1 MKWGGSFQNF
11 DFFKIPKILIFSK
24 ISKFLIFFLFF
35 FAIAKFFFPKFS
47 IFSKFPKFGPGV
59 ADSGL
64 LLTKQSIRRTGA
76 VLNVL
81 QGEEGASTNGK
92 THSRAVEPYRTGA
105 LFTRRRRR
113 LYYSEN
119 VYHDARAAESSKVI
133 KYRI

>member
-1 MKWGGSFQNF
+1 MEFFKFF
-11 DFFKIPKILIFSK
+11 DFFKNFKVFFLIFKILIFSK
-24 ISKFLIFFLFF
+24 
-35 FAIAKFFFPKFS
+35 
-47 IFSKFPKFGPGV
+47 FSKFGPDV

-119 VYHDARAAESSKVI
+119 VYHDARAADSSKVI

>member
-1 MKWGGSFQNF
+1 M
-11 DFFKIPKILIFSK
+11 
-24 ISKFLIFFLFF
+24 FFLFS
-35 FAIAKFFFPKFS
+35 KFS

-92 THSRAVEPYRTGA
+92 THSRASSHTG
-105 LFTRRRRR
+105 LVHFTRGAEGAYTIRKTFVILPVRQT
-113 LYYSEN
+113 
-119 VYHDARAAESSKVI
+119 RAK
-133 KYRI
+133 

>member
-1 MKWGGSFQNF
+1 MFQRCCELQKAVLSFCRSRLIEHKW
-11 DFFKIPKILIFSK
+11 
-24 ISKFLIFFLFF
+24 FLLH
-35 FAIAKFFFPKFS
+35 
-47 IFSKFPKFGPGV
+47 V

-119 VYHDARAAESSKVI
+119 VYHDARAADSSKVI

>member
-1 MKWGGSFQNF
+1 MLDRTQ
-11 DFFKIPKILIFSK
+11 LFSV
-24 ISKFLIFFLFF
+24 
-35 FAIAKFFFPKFS
+35 ACNG
-47 IFSKFPKFGPGV
+47 FGVVVDYHGR
-59 ADSGL
+59 
-64 LLTKQSIRRTGA
+64 QSIRRTGA

-119 VYHDARAAESSKVI
+119 VYHDARAADSSKVI

>member
-1 MKWGGSFQNF
+1 MFQRCF
-11 DFFKIPKILIFSK
+11 ELQKAVLSYCRSCLIEYK
-24 ISKFLIFFLFF
+24 CFLLH
-35 FAIAKFFFPKFS
+35 
-47 IFSKFPKFGPGV
+47 V

-119 VYHDARAAESSKVI
+119 VYHDARAADSSKVI

>member
-1 MKWGGSFQNF
+1 M
-11 DFFKIPKILIFSK
+11 
-24 ISKFLIFFLFF
+24 
-35 FAIAKFFFPKFS
+35 
-47 IFSKFPKFGPGV
+47 IFSKFSFFLFGPGV

>member
-1 MKWGGSFQNF
+1 MFE
-11 DFFKIPKILIFSK
+11 DPKFS
-24 ISKFLIFFLFF
+24 
-35 FAIAKFFFPKFS
+35 KFS

-119 VYHDARAAESSKVI
+119 VCHAARAADLSKVI
-133 KYRI
+133 KYRV